1 MNTNMT
7 TQYIKQ
13 KPIDINV
20 KHINNDINK
29 DINNKKEENK
39 KKKLYNYNGT
49 NNYKI
54 TYNYNYNYNNKN
66 KNNEIMNS
74 KNIVLVNN
82 QEYKNDDKTVIL
94 ENNNYKVQFNNNQLK
109 TCNKKTLKCNILY
122 EYKGKSNNIILKL
135 NKLGI
140 VSIIKKDTNEILW
153 YWDINNYKKNPKNNF
168 LNISTDLKFN
178 LILTE
183 NGELKLIDNNNNEI
197 VINTNISSTT
207 IPTTT
212 IPTTTIPTTTIPTT
226 TIPTTTIPTT
236 TIPTTTIPT
245 TTIPSITIPKNTNS
259 QSLIKN
265 NINYDNQLLLLQS
278 LMTNINKANSQNLQ
292 KDTNIDNLLN
302 RKHNIVFNFLNNNKY
317 IAGENKRENK
327 RENKG
332 NNKDGNLRTNIYQ
345 TNFKGN
351 SNVYSPYLYYNKNS
365 KDNII

>member
-20 KHINNDINK
+20 GHINNDNDNDDK
-29 DINNKKEENK
+29 LKKI
-39 KKKLYNYNGT
+39 YNYNGT

-54 TYNYNYNYNNKN
+54 TYNYNYNYN
-66 KNNEIMNS
+66 KNNEIINS
-74 KNIVLVNN
+74 KNIILVDN
-82 QEYKNDDKTVIL
+82 QEYKNDEKTVIL

-140 VSIIKKDTNEILW
+140 VSIIKKDTNEIVW
-153 YWDINNYKKNPKNNF
+153 YWDINNSKKKPKNNF

-197 VINTNISSTT
+197 VINTTIPNTT
-207 IPTTT
+207 IPNTT
-212 IPTTTIPTTTIPTT
+212 IPNTTIPNTTIPNT
-226 TIPTTTIPTT
+226 TIPNTTIPNITIPNT
-236 TIPTTTIPT
+236 TIPN
-245 TTIPSITIPKNTNS
+245 ITIPQSTISQNTN
-259 QSLIKN
+259 
-265 NINYDNQLLLLQS
+265 NQDLLLQY
-278 LMTNINKANSQNLQ
+278 LMTNINKANSKNLQ
-292 KDTNIDNLLN
+292 EDANINNVLN
-302 RKHNIVFNFLNNNKY
+302 RKNNFIFNFLNNNKY
-317 IAGENKRENK
+317 MTGDNKS
-327 RENKG
+327 ENKG

>member
-20 KHINNDINK
+20 EDINNDI
-29 DINNKKEENK
+29 INDNDNDDKIKKI
-39 KKKLYNYNGT
+39 YNYNGT
-49 NNYKI
+49 NYYKI
-54 TYNYNYNYNNKN
+54 TYNYNYNKNYN
-66 KNNEIMNS
+66 KNNEIINS
-74 KNIVLVNN
+74 KNIILADN
-82 QEYKNDDKTVIL
+82 QEYKNDEKTVIL

-153 YWDINNYKKNPKNNF
+153 YWDINNSKKKLKNNF

-197 VINTNISSTT
+197 VINTTIPNTT
-207 IPTTT
+207 IPITT
-212 IPTTTIPTTTIPTT
+212 IPNTTIPNTTISNTTIPIT
-226 TIPTTTIPTT
+226 TIPNTTIPIT
-236 TIPTTTIPT
+236 TIPNTTIPN
-245 TTIPSITIPKNTNS
+245 ITIPQSTISQNTN
-259 QSLIKN
+259 
-265 NINYDNQLLLLQS
+265 NQDLLLQY
-278 LMTNINKANSQNLQ
+278 LMTNINKANSKNLQ
-292 KDTNIDNLLN
+292 EDANINNVLN
-302 RKHNIVFNFLNNNKY
+302 RKNNFIFNFLNNNKY
-317 IAGENKRENK
+317 MAGDNKS
-327 RENKG
+327 ENKG

>member
-20 KHINNDINK
+20 DHINNDI
-29 DINNKKEENK
+29 INDNNNNDNDYKIKKI
-39 KKKLYNYNGT
+39 YNYNGT

-54 TYNYNYNYNNKN
+54 TYNYNYN
-66 KNNEIMNS
+66 KNNEIINS
-74 KNIVLVNN
+74 KNIILADN
-82 QEYKNDDKTVIL
+82 QEYKNDEKTVIL

-140 VSIIKKDTNEILW
+140 LSINKKDTNEIVW
-153 YWDINNYKKNPKNNF
+153 YWDINNSKKKLKNNF

-197 VINTNISSTT
+197 VINTTIPNTT
-207 IPTTT
+207 IPNTT
-212 IPTTTIPTTTIPTT
+212 IPNTTIPNTTIPNT
-226 TIPTTTIPTT
+226 TIPNTTIPNT
-236 TIPTTTIPT
+236 TIPNTTIPN
-245 TTIPSITIPKNTNS
+245 TTIPKSTILQNTNS
-259 QSLIKN
+259 
-265 NINYDNQLLLLQS
+265 YNQDLLLQS
-278 LMTNINKANSQNLQ
+278 LMTNINKANSKNLQ
-292 KDTNIDNLLN
+292 EDANINNVLN
-302 RKHNIVFNFLNNNKY
+302 RKNNFIFNFLNNNKY
-317 IAGENKRENK
+317 MAGENKS
-327 RENKG
+327 ENKG
-332 NNKDGNLRTNIYQ
+332 NDKGNNKEVKKEDNKDGNLRTNIYQ